1 MTTLITG
8 AGLIGTAYAQRALS
22 RNEPVV
28 FFDPEPRADF
38 IAKKL
43 GTGDTP
49 LVRGDVRDLPK
60 LVETIQDHG
69 CETVLHT
76 AGIIG
81 GKVDQ
86 MMFSALQINI
96 QGTMNVAE
104 AVRLTEARRLVHV
117 STFGVYDMRRPDVP
131 KVLGED
137 FHRGQGRAYGNSK
150 ACKELIL
157 EAYRERYGIEL
168 IGVRP
173 ANVFGNGHFWSG
185 SGGGQK
191 IHEMMTAGAEGRV
204 AKIPANQTM
213 ANEYIY
219 SKDIGGI
226 LDAAATVAQP
236 DRLFFNAGTGV
247 LTTFD
252 ELLAAVHKIYP
263 GLEYEV
269 LDGRAGHDRD
279 SVLDLSEPKAQLGW
293 EPEYS
298 LDAAL
303 ADYAEEIKTIG
314 AF

>member
-8 AGLIGTAYAQRALS
+8 AGLIGTAFAQRALA

-43 GTGDTP
+43 GTRDTP

-60 LVETIQDHG
+60 LIETIQEHG
-69 CETVLHT
+69 CETVVHS

-86 MMFSALQINI
+86 MMYSALQINI

-104 AVRLTEARRLVHV
+104 AVRLTGARRLVHV
-117 STFGVYDMRRPDVP
+117 STFGVYDMRRADVP

-137 FHRGQGRAYGNSK
+137 FHRGHGRAYGNSK

-157 EAYRERYGIEL
+157 EAYRARYGFEL
-168 IGVRP
+168 VGVRP
-173 ANVFGNGHFWSG
+173 ANVYGNGHFWSG

-191 IHEMMTAGAEGRV
+191 VHELMVAGAEGRV

-226 LDAAATVAQP
+226 LDAAATAPQP
-236 DRLFFNAGTGV
+236 DRLFFNGGTGV
-247 LTTFD
+247 LTSFD
-252 ELLAAVHKIYP
+252 ELLAAVRKIHP

-269 LDGRAGHDRD
+269 LEGRAGGDRD
-279 SVLDLSEPKAQLGW
+279 NVLDLSEAKAKLGW

-303 ADYAEEIKTIG
+303 ADYAEEIKAVG

>member
-8 AGLIGTAYAQRALS
+8 AGLIGTAFAQCALA
-22 RNEPVV
+22 RNEAVV
-28 FFDPEPRADF
+28 FFDPEPRAEF
-38 IAKKL
+38 IATKL
-43 GTGDTP
+43 GTNDTP
-49 LVRGDVRDLPK
+49 LVAGDVRDLPK
-60 LVETIQDHG
+60 LVETIQEHN
-69 CETVLHT
+69 CETVVHS

-81 GKVDQ
+81 GKVDA
-86 MMFSALQINI
+86 MMYSALQINI

-104 AVRLTEARRLVHV
+104 AVRLTGARRLVHV

-131 KVLGED
+131 KVMNED
-137 FHRGQGRAYGNSK
+137 FPRGHGRAYGNSK

-157 EAYRERYGIEL
+157 EAYRARYGFEL
-168 IGVRP
+168 VGVRP

-191 IHEMMTAGAEGRV
+191 VHEMMVAGAEWRV

-226 LDAAATVAQP
+226 LDAAATRPQP

-247 LTTFD
+247 LTTFED
-252 ELLAAVHKIYP
+252 LLAAVRKIHP
-263 GLEYEV
+263 KLEYEV
-269 LDGRAGHDRD
+269 LEGRAGQDRD
-279 SVLDLSEPKAQLGW
+279 TVLDLSESKAKLGW
-293 EPEYS
+293 EPQYS

-303 ADYAEEIKTIG
+303 ADYAEEIAKVG

>member
-8 AGLIGTAYAQRALS
+8 AGLIGTAFAQCALA
-22 RNEPVV
+22 RGEPVV

-43 GTGDTP
+43 GTQDTP
-49 LVRGDVRDLPK
+49 LVQGDVRDLPK
-60 LVETIQDHG
+60 LVETIQAHG
-69 CETVLHT
+69 IETVLHT

-86 MMFSALQINI
+86 MMYSALQINI

-104 AVRLTEARRLVHV
+104 AVRLTGVRRLVHV
-117 STFGVYDMRRPDVP
+117 STFGVYDMRRHDVP
-131 KVLGED
+131 SVLGED

-157 EAYRERYGIEL
+157 EAYRARYGFEL
-168 IGVRP
+168 VGVRP

-185 SGGGQK
+185 SGGGSK
-191 IHEMMTAGAEGRV
+191 IHELMVAGHQGRV
-204 AKIPANQTM
+204 AKIAANQTV

-226 LDAAATVAQP
+226 LDAAATAPQP
-236 DRLFFNAGTGV
+236 DRLFFNGGTGT

-252 ELLAAVHKIYP
+252 DLLASVRRIHP
-263 GLEYEV
+263 GLEAEI
-269 LDGRAGHDRD
+269 LEGPAGRGRD
-279 SVLDLSEPKAQLGW
+279 SVLDLSESKASLGW
-293 EPEYS
+293 EPRYT

-303 ADYAEEIKTIG
+303 DDYAGEIAALG

>member
-1 MTTLITG
+1 
-8 AGLIGTAYAQRALS
+8 
-22 RNEPVV
+22 VV

-43 GTGDTP
+43 GIQDTP

-60 LVETIQDHG
+60 IIETIQEHG
-69 CETVLHT
+69 CETVIHT

-86 MMFSALQINI
+86 MMYAALQINV

-104 AVRLTEARRLVHV
+104 AVRLTGVRRLVHV
-117 STFGVYDMRRPDVP
+117 STFGVYDMRRADVP
-131 KVLGED
+131 KVMGED
-137 FHRGQGRAYGNSK
+137 YHRGHGRSYGNSK
-150 ACKELIL
+150 VCKELIL
-157 EAYRERYGIEL
+157 EAYRARYGFEL

-185 SGGGQK
+185 SGGGGK
-191 IHEMMTAGAEGRV
+191 IHELMTAGAQGRV
-204 AKIPANQTM
+204 AKIPSNQTV

-226 LDAAATVAQP
+226 LDAAARVDQT
-236 DRLFFNAGTGV
+236 DRLFFNAGTGI
-247 LTTFD
+247 LTSID
-252 ELLAAVHKIYP
+252 ELLAAMRKIYP

-269 LDGRAGHDRD
+269 LEGRPGEERD
-279 SVLDLSEPKAQLGW
+279 TVLDLSETKAHLGW

-303 ADYAEEIKTIG
+303 ADYAEEINSIG

>member
-8 AGLIGTAYAQRALS
+8 AGLIGTAFAQYALA

-28 FFDPEPRADF
+28 FFDPEPREDF
-38 IAKKL
+38 ISKKL
-43 GTGDTP
+43 GTTDTP
-49 LVRGDVRDLPK
+49 LVRGDVRDLPR
-60 LVETIQDHG
+60 LIETIQEHE

-81 GKVDQ
+81 GRVDQ
-86 MMFSALQINI
+86 MMYAALQINI

-104 AVRLTEARRLVHV
+104 AVRLTGVRRLVHV
-117 STFGVYDMRRPDVP
+117 STFGVYDMRRADVP

-150 ACKELIL
+150 VCKELIL
-157 EAYRERYGIEL
+157 EAYCARYGFEL

-185 SGGGQK
+185 YGGGAK
-191 IHEMMTAGAEGRV
+191 VEEMMVAGHEGRV

-226 LDAAATVAQP
+226 LDAGATAPQP
-236 DRLFFNAGTGV
+236 DRLFFNGGTGV

-252 ELLAAVHKIYP
+252 ELLAAVRKIYP
-263 GLEYEV
+263 DLEHEV
-269 LDGRAGHDRD
+269 LEGRAGRDRD
-279 SVLDLSEPKAQLGW
+279 SVLDLSQAKAKLGW
-293 EPEYS
+293 EPKYD

-303 ADYAEEIKTIG
+303 ADYAEEIATMG
-314 AF
+314 PF

>member
-8 AGLIGTAYAQRALS
+8 AGLIGTAFAQCALA

-38 IAKKL
+38 ISKKL
-43 GTGDTP
+43 GTTDTP

-60 LVETIQDHG
+60 LVETIQEHK

-86 MMFSALQINI
+86 MMYSALQINI

-104 AVRLTEARRLVHV
+104 AVRLTGAKRLVHV
-117 STFGVYDMRRPDVP
+117 ATFGVYDMRRDAP

-157 EAYRERYGIEL
+157 EAYRSRYGFEL
-168 IGVRP
+168 VGVRP

-185 SGGGQK
+185 SGGGEK
-191 IHEMMTAGAEGRV
+191 VHEMMVAGREGRA
-204 AKIPANQTM
+204 AKIASNQVM
-213 ANEYIY
+213 PNEYIY

-226 LDAAATVAQP
+226 LDAAATAPQT
-236 DRLFFNAGTGV
+236 DRLFFNAGSGV
-247 LTTFD
+247 LTTHD
-252 ELLAAVHKIYP
+252 ELVAAVRKVHPDFQWEVMEGQPP
-263 GLEYEV
+263 GK
-269 LDGRAGHDRD
+269 ARD
-279 SVLDLSEPKAQLGW
+279 CVLDLSEAKAKLGW
-293 EPEYS
+293 EPQYT

-303 ADYAEEIKTIG
+303 ADYAEEIAAVG

>member
-8 AGLIGTAYAQRALS
+8 AGLVGTAFAQCALA

-43 GTGDTP
+43 GTTDTP
-49 LVRGDVRDLPK
+49 LVSGDVRDLPK
-60 LVETIQDHG
+60 LVETIADHE

-86 MMFSALQINI
+86 MMYSALQINI

-104 AVRLTEARRLVHV
+104 AVRLTGVRRLVHV
-117 STFGVYDMRRPDVP
+117 STFGVYDMRRGDVP
-131 KVLGED
+131 SVLGED
-137 FHRGQGRAYGNSK
+137 FHRGHGRAYGNSK

-157 EAYRERYGIEL
+157 EAYRARYGFEMV
-168 IGVRP
+168 GVRP

-185 SGGGQK
+185 SGGGEK
-191 IHEMMTAGAEGRV
+191 IHELMVAGHQGRV
-204 AKIPANQTM
+204 AKIAAGQTVV
-213 ANEYIY
+213 NEYIY

-226 LDAAATVAQP
+226 LDAAATAPQP
-236 DRLFFNAGTGV
+236 DRLFFNGGTGT
-247 LTTFD
+247 LTSFD
-252 ELLAAVHKIYP
+252 DLLAAVRKIHP

-269 LDGRAGHDRD
+269 VEGRAGTDRD
-279 SVLDLSEPKAQLGW
+279 SVLDLSESKASLGW
-293 EPEYS
+293 EPRYT

-303 ADYAEEIKTIG
+303 DDYAGEIAAIG

>member
-8 AGLIGTAYAQRALS
+8 AGLIGTAFAQCALK

-43 GTGDTP
+43 GTTDTP

-60 LVETIQDHG
+60 LVESIQEHE

-76 AGIIG
+76 AGLIG

-104 AVRLTEARRLVHV
+104 AVRLTGARRLVHV
-117 STFGVYDMRRPDVP
+117 STFGVYDMRRDDVP

-157 EAYRERYGIEL
+157 EAYRARYGFEL
-168 IGVRP
+168 VGVRP

-185 SGGGQK
+185 SGGGAK
-191 IHEMMTAGAEGRV
+191 IHELMVAGHEGRV

-213 ANEYIY
+213 TNEYIY

-226 LDAAATVAQP
+226 LDAAATAPQP
-236 DRLFFNAGTGV
+236 DRLFFNGGTGT
-247 LTTFD
+247 LTQFD
-252 ELLAAVHKIYP
+252 ELLASVRKIHP
-263 GLEYEV
+263 DLEYEV
-269 LDGRAGHDRD
+269 LEGRAGRDRD
-279 SVLDLSEPKAQLGW
+279 SVLDLSESKAKLGW
-293 EPEYS
+293 EPHYT

-303 ADYAEEIKTIG
+303 NDYAEEIAAIG
-314 AF
+314 AS

>member
-8 AGLIGTAYAQRALS
+8 AGLIGTAFAQRALA

-69 CETVLHT
+69 CETVLHS

-81 GKVDQ
+81 GKVDE
-86 MMFSALQINI
+86 MMYSALQINI

-104 AVRLTEARRLVHV
+104 AVRLTGARRLVHV
-117 STFGVYDMRRPDVP
+117 STFGVYDMRRADIP

-137 FHRGQGRAYGNSK
+137 FHRGHGRAYGNSK

-157 EAYRERYGIEL
+157 EAYRARYGFEL

-191 IHEMMTAGAEGRV
+191 VHEMMTAGAEGRV

-226 LDAAATVAQP
+226 LDAAATVPQP
-236 DRLFFNAGTGV
+236 DRLFFNGGTGI

-252 ELLAAVHKIYP
+252 ELLAAVRKIYP

-269 LDGRAGHDRD
+269 LEGRAGHDRD
-279 SVLDLSEPKAQLGW
+279 TVLDLSEPKAKLGW
-293 EPEYS
+293 VPKYS

>member
-8 AGLIGTAYAQRALS
+8 AGLIGTAFAQCALA

-38 IAKKL
+38 ISKKL
-43 GTGDTP
+43 GTTDTP

-60 LVETIQDHG
+60 LVESIQEHK

-86 MMFSALQINI
+86 MMYSALQINI

-104 AVRLTEARRLVHV
+104 AVRLTGARRLVHV
-117 STFGVYDMRRPDVP
+117 STFGVYDMRRDVP

-157 EAYRERYGIEL
+157 EAYRARYGIEL
-168 IGVRP
+168 VGVRP

-185 SGGGQK
+185 SGGGEK
-191 IHEMMTAGAEGRV
+191 VHEMMVAGHEGRV
-204 AKIPANQTM
+204 AKIAANQTM

-226 LDAAATVAQP
+226 LDAAATAPQP
-236 DRLFFNAGTGV
+236 DRLFFNGGSGT
-247 LTTFD
+247 LTSFD
-252 ELLAAVHKIYP
+252 DLLASVRKIHP

-269 LDGRAGHDRD
+269 VEGRAGSDRD
-279 SVLDLSEPKAQLGW
+279 SVLDLSEAKAKLGW
-293 EPEYS
+293 EPQYT

-303 ADYAEEIKTIG
+303 TDYAGEIAAVG

>member
-8 AGLIGTAYAQRALS
+8 AGLIGTAFGQCALA

-43 GTGDTP
+43 GTGDVP

-60 LVETIQDHG
+60 LIEAIQEHG
-69 CETVLHT
+69 CETVVHS

-81 GKVDQ
+81 GKVDA
-86 MMFSALQINI
+86 MMYSALQINI

-104 AVRLTEARRLVHV
+104 AVRLTGARRLVHV
-117 STFGVYDMRRPDVP
+117 STFGVYDMRRADVP

-137 FHRGQGRAYGNSK
+137 FHRGHGRAYGNSK

-157 EAYRERYGIEL
+157 EAYRARYGFEL

-185 SGGGQK
+185 SGGGSK
-191 IHEMMTAGAEGRV
+191 VHELMVAGAEGRV

-226 LDAAATVAQP
+226 LDAAATVPQP
-236 DRLFFNAGTGV
+236 DRLFFNAGSGV
-247 LTTFD
+247 LTTFE
-252 ELLAAVHKIYP
+252 ELLAAVRRIHPK
-263 GLEYEV
+263 LDYEV
-269 LDGRAGHDRD
+269 LEGRPGQDRD
-279 SVLDLSEPKAQLGW
+279 TVLDLSESKAKLGW
-293 EPEYS
+293 EPKYS

-303 ADYAEEIKTIG
+303 ADYAEEIAAVG

>member
-8 AGLIGTAYAQRALS
+8 AGLIGTAYAQCALK

-43 GTGDTP
+43 GTTGLP
-49 LVRGDVRDLPK
+49 LVRGDVRDHPK
-60 LVETIQDHG
+60 LVETIQDFK

-81 GKVDQ
+81 SKVDQ
-86 MMFSALQINI
+86 MMYSALQINI

-104 AVRLTEARRLVHV
+104 AVRLTGVQRLVHV
-117 STFGVYDMRRPDVP
+117 STFGVYDMRRADVP
-131 KVLGED
+131 KVLDED

-150 ACKELIL
+150 VCKELIL
-157 EAYRERYGIEL
+157 ESYRARYGIEVV
-168 IGVRP
+168 GVRP

-185 SGGGQK
+185 SGGGEK
-191 IHEMMTAGAEGRV
+191 VHELMVAGYEGRV
-204 AKIPANQTM
+204 AKINSNQTM
-213 ANEYIY
+213 DNEFIY

-226 LDAAATVAQP
+226 LDAAATVPQP
-236 DRLFFNAGTGV
+236 DRLYYNAGTGT
-247 LTTFD
+247 LTSFD
-252 ELLAAVHKIYP
+252 EMVESVRKIYP

-269 LDGRAGHDRD
+269 LEGRAGSDRN
-279 SVLDLSEPKAQLGW
+279 SVLDLSKAKAELGW
-293 EPEYS
+293 EPRYT

-303 ADYAEEIKTIG
+303 ADYAEEIVAVG
-314 AF
+314 PF

>member
-8 AGLIGTAYAQRALS
+8 AGLIGTAFAQCALA

-28 FFDPEPRADF
+28 FFDPEPREDF

-43 GTGDTP
+43 GTPDTP
-49 LVRGDVRDLPK
+49 LVRGDVRDLPR
-60 LVETIQDHG
+60 LIEVIQDHK

-86 MMFSALQINI
+86 MLFSALQINI
-96 QGTMNVAE
+96 QGTMNVGE
-104 AVRLTEARRLVHV
+104 AVRLTGVRRLVHV
-117 STFGVYDMRRPDVP
+117 STFGVYDMRRTDVP
-131 KVLGED
+131 EVLGED

-150 ACKELIL
+150 VCKELIL
-157 EAYRERYGIEL
+157 EAYAARYGFEL
-168 IGVRP
+168 TGVRP

-185 SGGGQK
+185 SGGGAK
-191 IHEMMTAGAEGRV
+191 IHEMMVAGIEGRV
-204 AKIPANQTM
+204 AKIPSNQTM

-226 LDAAATVAQP
+226 LDAAATVPQP
-236 DRLFFNAGTGV
+236 DRLFFNGGSGV
-247 LTTFD
+247 VTTMD
-252 ELLAAVHKIYP
+252 ALVAAVRKIHP

-269 LDGRAGHDRD
+269 LEGRPGRDRS
-279 SVLDLSEPKAQLGW
+279 SVLDLAEAKAKLGW
-293 EPEYS
+293 EPKYD

-303 ADYAEEIKTIG
+303 ADYADEIATLG

>member
-8 AGLIGTAYAQRALS
+8 AGLIGTAFAQCALA

-43 GTGDTP
+43 GTTDTP

-60 LVETIQDHG
+60 LVESIQEHE

-76 AGIIG
+76 AGLIG

-104 AVRLTEARRLVHV
+104 AVRLTGARRLVHV
-117 STFGVYDMRRPDVP
+117 STFGVYDMRRDDVP

-157 EAYRERYGIEL
+157 EAYRARYGFEL
-168 IGVRP
+168 VGVRP

-185 SGGGQK
+185 SGGGAK
-191 IHEMMTAGAEGRV
+191 IHELMVAGHEGRV

-226 LDAAATVAQP
+226 LDAAATAPQP
-236 DRLFFNAGTGV
+236 DRLFFNGGTGT
-247 LTTFD
+247 LTAFD
-252 ELLAAVHKIYP
+252 ELLASVRKIHP
-263 GLEYEV
+263 DLEYEV
-269 LDGRAGHDRD
+269 LEGRAGRDRD
-279 SVLDLSEPKAQLGW
+279 SVLDLSESKAKLGW
-293 EPEYS
+293 EPHYT

-303 ADYAEEIKTIG
+303 NDYAEEIAAIG
-314 AF
+314 AA